1 MRRAFTLLL
10 PLLAIA
16 LTGCPPPSASALLS
30 PETPPPSEH
39 RATWAER
46 GREAYLIRT
55 YYTADSLNAR
65 LALPT
70 VGYTTI
76 RLLDGTTIRTEAVQV
91 DGESLA
97 YRIDGADHRVPLF
110 QVNRLRVRDRL
121 SASDLR
127 SELGWTVPFYG
138 AIGGAGQVRQGVKEV
153 VVGTVVGATVGAI
166 IGYGQANA
174 MRGEETIVLNGY
186 DFTRY

>member
-1 MRRAFTLLL
+1 MRRTFTVLL
-10 PLLAIA
+10 PLLALA

-30 PETPPPSEH
+30 PETPPPSER

-70 VGYTTI
+70 VGHVTV
-76 RLLDGTTIRTEAVQV
+76 RLLDGTTSRAEAVQV
-91 DGESLA
+91 EGETLA
-97 YRIDGADHRVPLF
+97 YRADGADHRVPLH

-121 SASDLR
+121 STADVR
-127 SELGWTVPFYG
+127 HELGWTVPFYG
-138 AIGGAGQVRQGVKEV
+138 TIGGVTQLRQGVKEV
-153 VVGTVVGATVGAI
+153 AIGTVVGAAVGAI
-166 IGYGQANA
+166 VGYGQANA
-174 MRGEETIVLNGY
+174 MRGEETIVLSGY
-186 DFTRY
+186 DFVRY